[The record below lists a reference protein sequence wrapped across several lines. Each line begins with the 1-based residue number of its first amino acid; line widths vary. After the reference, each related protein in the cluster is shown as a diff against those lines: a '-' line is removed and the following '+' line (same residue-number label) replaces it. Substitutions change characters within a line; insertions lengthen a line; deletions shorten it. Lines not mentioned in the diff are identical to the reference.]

1 MPNKI
6 KESSINLEFDDN
18 VALINL
24 FGHHDQNLL
33 LIEKLNG
40 VSINRIGNKVNI
52 KGDLKTIN
60 DTQLILKRLY
70 KITKN
75 GEDIDEEKIKD
86 AKSILILNNGHEKE
100 IKDLFIETRKKKI
113 YARTENQKKYLKAL
127 NEREVI
133 FVIGPAGT
141 GKTYLAVAKAVSY
154 LQSGRVNKIILS
166 RPAVEAGERLGFLP
180 GDMREKVDPYL
191 RPIYDALY
199 EMMPYDVVDRKILSG
214 EIEIAPIAFMR
225 GRTLNDS
232 FIILDEAQN
241 TSSVQMKMFLTRL
254 GKNSKMIIAGDITQI
269 DLPEK
274 MESGLINA
282 KKKLKKVKSIKFIEL
297 SKNDVVRHKLV
308 QKIIDAYLE

>member
-100 IKDLFIETRKKKI
+100 IKDLFIETRKKKV

-199 EMMPYDVVDRKILSG
+199 DMMPYDVVDRKILSG